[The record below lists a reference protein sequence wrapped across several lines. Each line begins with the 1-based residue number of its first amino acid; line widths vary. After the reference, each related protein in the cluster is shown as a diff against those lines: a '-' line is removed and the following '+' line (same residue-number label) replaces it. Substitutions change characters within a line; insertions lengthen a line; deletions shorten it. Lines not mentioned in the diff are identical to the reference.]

1 MQPQPIDTLAAG
13 PAWLRYTLWLALAVA
28 CAVLWVLE
36 HPAC

>member
-13 PAWLRYTLWLALAVA
+13 PAWLRWVLWLTLAVL

-36 HPAC
+36 HP